1 MNAPIA
7 PRDRASAKLFA
18 AGRFWN
24 VIAGAV
30 AFVGTCLVLHAVL
43 PAPDVSVVGFKMR
56 FFAANK
62 DEFDTIFLGS
72 SRTHSGVS
80 PAVFDSVLAENGV
93 ASRTFNFGA
102 KGMYPPENFFV
113 LDQIL
118 ALRPRNLKRVFLEID
133 DVQTAWPPDNE
144 ISQRLVYWHD
154 AKRTCLVIRKVLDLD
169 VGQPL
174 PRRLRMFRRARHT
187 IARHLT
193 LWAMNVSNRGRSWD
207 LAKALLDGNKIPW
220 EELGPK
226 LDGHSP
232 SEEVVSG
239 EDKRAYEKEL
249 AREQAANAEFVALDR
264 YADQA
269 YRHCAGQIRK
279 LRATPVFLVAPIYSQ
294 FPSQFFRAP
303 PGLVLTYNRPSLYP
317 DFYRASARL
326 DAHHLNSNGATEFSR
341 LIALDF
347 LKNTPQP

>member
-1 MNAPIA
+1 MNAPVVR
-7 PRDRASAKLFA
+7 RDLVSAKLFGA
-18 AGRFWN
+18 SRFWN

-56 FFAANK
+56 FFAAHK

-80 PAVFDSVLAENGV
+80 PAVFDGVLAENGI

-102 KGMYPPENFFV
+102 KGMYPPENFFIFE
-113 LDQIL
+113 QIL
-118 ALRPRNLKRVFLEID
+118 ALKPRSLKRVFLEID
-133 DVQTAWPPDNE
+133 DVQAAWPPDKE

-154 AKRTCLVIRKVLDLD
+154 AKRTWLIIRKVLDLD

-193 LWAMNVSNRGRSWD
+193 LWAMNISNRGRSWD
-207 LAKALLDGNKIPW
+207 LAKTLLGGDEIPW
-220 EELGPK
+220 EKLGPN

-239 EDKRAYEKEL
+239 EDRRAYEKEL
-249 AREQAANAEFVALDR
+249 AREQVANAENVALDR

-269 YRHCAGQIRK
+269 YRHYARQIRK
-279 LRATPVFLVAPIYSQ
+279 LGATPVFLVAPIYPQ
-294 FPSQFFRAP
+294 FPSQFSGAP

-326 DAHHLNSNGATEFSR
+326 DAHHLNSDGATEFSR

-347 LKNTPQP
+347 LKNTSQP